1 MSSLRCAV
9 ASLAACAI
17 IALPAAEASAAKP
30 AWAENCTAL
39 NKKFPHGV
47 GKQNARDK
55 TSGTPVTTFK
65 RSNKLYKK
73 AVRANAGLDRDKDKI
88 ACEKA

>member
-1 MSSLRCAV
+1 MNGTRIA
-9 ASLAACAI
+9 LAA
-17 IALPAAEASAAKP
+17 LASAAITVLPTVEANAGDP
-30 AWAENCTAL
+30 AWTKNCTAL

-47 GKQNARDK
+47 GKRSARDS

-65 RSNKLYKK
+65 RSNRLYRI
-73 AVRANAGLDRDKDKI
+73 ADNANGGLDRDNDGI